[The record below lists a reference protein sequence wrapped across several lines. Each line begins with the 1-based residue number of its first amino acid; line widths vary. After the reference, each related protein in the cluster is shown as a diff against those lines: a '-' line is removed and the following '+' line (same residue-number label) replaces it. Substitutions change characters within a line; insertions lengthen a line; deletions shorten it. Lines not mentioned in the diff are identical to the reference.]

1 MDENLLDGV
10 EFTDEQLRAFITKAH
25 RLGKKVD
32 VHCGGN
38 NDGLRRMLA
47 FDVDT
52 LEHPFYGAQLI
63 PTEPAGPSPF
73 VHAVS
78 RRSPVAPAVPDRR
91 ACDP

>member
-1 MDENLLDGV
+1 LR
-10 EFTDEQLRAFITKAH
+10 EFIAKAH

-52 LEHPFYGAQLI
+52 L
-63 PTEPAGPSPF
+63 
-73 VHAVS
+73 
-78 RRSPVAPAVPDRR
+78 
-91 ACDP
+91 